1 MTRNP
6 KQIVF
11 LFLKGNLYDSV
22 NIEFNLSIFFLKSGL
37 LYIFHYKIVVLTAL
51 VFVCE
56 VKGICEV

>member
-22 NIEFNLSIFFLKSGL
+22 NVELNLSIFLESGL
-37 LYIFHYKIVVLTAL
+37 LCIFHYKIVVLTAL

-56 VKGICEV
+56 VKGVCKV